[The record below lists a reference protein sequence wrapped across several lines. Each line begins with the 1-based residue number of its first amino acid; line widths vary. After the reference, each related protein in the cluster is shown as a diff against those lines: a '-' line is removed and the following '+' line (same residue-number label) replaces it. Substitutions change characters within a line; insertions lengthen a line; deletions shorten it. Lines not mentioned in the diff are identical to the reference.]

1 MITFIHPQI
10 IPFAVTYY
18 QILAV
23 SNTATQE
30 EIKKS
35 YRRLAK
41 QYHPDANPGI
51 KAAEEKFKQIAAAY
65 EVLSDPQRR
74 ANYDFLLYQQSQQR
88 YQPNAQTT
96 YMRTYSAEP
105 QPTRPPQTESSPDWP
120 IGRLFLWGLLI
131 ILQWRNCNEPDYEIQ
146 YNDIQFFQ
154 DSTGVHV
161 DTINDSVIIKR
172 VPERTIIYK

>member
-74 ANYDFLLYQQSQQR
+74 ANYDFLLFQR
-88 YQPNAQTT
+88 SRQPYQPSHQS
-96 YMRTYSAEP
+96 YSRPYAAEP
-105 QPTRPPQTESSPDWP
+105 KYESQPSDEHTNPWR
-120 IGRLFLWGLLI
+120 IVRFFLWGLFFV
-131 ILQWRNCNEPDYEIQ
+131 LQWRACNQPKHEYTPDRILFIQ
-146 YNDIQFFQ
+146 DPA
-154 DSTGVHV
+154 VVRV
-161 DTINDSVIIKR
+161 DTINDSVIIKS